1 MKEHKYTTIFSS
13 EIKPLVSEEKD
24 KYLAM
29 ASLVEVGDFIPQI
42 DTGKNVDLLPVA
54 FNACVIN
61 RANKNGDVVDTKTS
75 LAMYKDF
82 INKPINIEHNRDRV
96 VGVILA
102 AGFSEFGTDNALTEE
117 QIKDS
122 KVPFNITLGGVIWKV
137 VNSRLSDII
146 ENASDPTSE
155 DYLKISASWELGF
168 SEYNIIVSS
177 NGEKNIENA
186 EIIADVEKLET
197 LKTSLKGFGGT
208 GVLDDGSGVYRQ
220 VINDV
225 VPLGIGLTENPAAE
239 VSGVA
244 IKVTQKNDDIKNQ
257 NKSAKT
263 EENSSQLEEKNV
275 SSHKELTVMDKIT
288 DIKQITDE
296 SLKAGEVQASV
307 ITDFIENQLQEASEQ
322 FVAEKNEVSEKLKA
336 TEESQTQMTADFEAV
351 KKELEEVRE
360 AQAIKAAEDLFN
372 QRMYAFDEEYELD
385 DDHRAIIAS
394 DIVDMS
400 EEDFETYA
408 QKMEVLL
415 SRQKYGGNKGDTP
428 DADRKKKGH
437 YGPGQKKKETSDEEG
452 EIDFHKQMEEAKKAK
467 KAKKAK
473 ASEET
478 VEETVEEATASIEE
492 TQKAATVLDE
502 ALDNAQIDS
511 AQIPAT
517 SEASEATLAEKY
529 QQAFNLDKFEIDY

>member
-42 DTGKNVDLLPVA
+42 DTSKNVDLLPVA

-186 EIIADVEKLET
+186 EIIADVEKLEV

-244 IKVTQKNDDIKNQ
+244 IKVAQKNDDIKNQ

-322 FVAEKNEVSEKLKA
+322 FVAEKKEVTEKLEA
-336 TEESQTQMTADFEAV
+336 TQESQTQMTADFEAV
-351 KKELEEVRE
+351 KKELEEVKE

-400 EEDFETYA
+400 EEDFDTYT

-467 KAKKAK
+467 KAK

-478 VEETVEEATASIEE
+478 VEETLEQATASIEE

-511 AQIPAT
+511 TQIPAT

>member
-1 MKEHKYTTIFSS
+1 MKDHKYTTIFSS

-29 ASLVEVGDFIPQI
+29 ASLVEIGDFVPEI

-61 RANKNGDVVDTKTS
+61 RANKNGDVVDTATS

-102 AGFSEFGTDNALTEE
+102 AGFSEFGTDKALTED
-117 QIKDS
+117 QVKDS
-122 KVPFNITLGGVIWKV
+122 KSPFNITLGGVIWKV
-137 VNSRLSDII
+137 VNSRLSAII

-168 SEYNIIVSS
+168 SEYNIMVSS

-186 EIIADVEKLET
+186 EIIADVEKLEE

-244 IKVTQKNDDIKNQ
+244 IRLAQKSDDIKNQ
-257 NKSAKT
+257 NKSTKI

-275 SSHKELTVMDKIT
+275 TDHKELIVMEKIT

-307 ITDFIENQLQEASEQ
+307 ITDFIENKLHEASEQ
-322 FVAEKNEVSEKLKA
+322 FVTEKNEVSDKLKA
-336 TEESQTQMTADFEAV
+336 AQDSHSEMTTEFEAV
-351 KKELEEVRE
+351 RKELNEVKE

-372 QRMYAFDEEYELD
+372 QRMSAFDEEYELD
-385 DDHRAIIAS
+385 DQHRAIIAS
-394 DIVDMS
+394 DIVEMT
-400 EEDFETYA
+400 EEDFEAYA
-408 QKMEVLL
+408 DKMEVLL
-415 SRQKYGGNKGDTP
+415 SRQKYGGNEGDTP

-437 YGPGQKKKETSDEEG
+437 YGPGQKKKETADEEG
-452 EIDFHKQMEEAKKAK
+452 EEDFKTFINRKKK
-467 KAKKAK
+467 EKAAK
-473 ASEET
+473 ASEEVEEVSAS
-478 VEETVEEATASIEE
+478 VEETQEAAS
-492 TQKAATVLDE
+492 VLDE
-502 ALDNAQIDS
+502 ALKNAQVDS
-511 AQIPAT
+511 SQMPAT

>member
-186 EIIADVEKLET
+186 EIIADVEKLEV

-275 SSHKELTVMDKIT
+275 TSHKEITVMDKIT

-322 FVAEKNEVSEKLKA
+322 FVAEKKEVTEKLEA
-336 TEESQTQMTADFEAV
+336 TQESQTQMTAEFEAV

-385 DDHRAIIAS
+385 DEHRAIIAS

-400 EEDFETYA
+400 EEDFDAYA
-408 QKMEVLL
+408 KKMEVLL

-452 EIDFHKQMEEAKKAK
+452 EIDFHKRMEEAK

-478 VEETVEEATASIEE
+478 VEETVEEVTASIEE

-511 AQIPAT
+511 TQIPAT

>member
-186 EIIADVEKLET
+186 EIIADVEKLEV

-275 SSHKELTVMDKIT
+275 TSHKEITVMDKIT

-322 FVAEKNEVSEKLKA
+322 FVAEKKEVTEKLEA
-336 TEESQTQMTADFEAV
+336 TQESQTQMTAEFEAV

-385 DDHRAIIAS
+385 DEHRAIIAS

-400 EEDFETYA
+400 EEDFDAYA
-408 QKMEVLL
+408 KKMEVLL

-452 EIDFHKQMEEAKKAK
+452 EIDFHKRMEEAKKAK
-467 KAKKAK
+467 
-473 ASEET
+473 
-478 VEETVEEATASIEE
+478 
-492 TQKAATVLDE
+492 
-502 ALDNAQIDS
+502 
-511 AQIPAT
+511 
-517 SEASEATLAEKY
+517 
-529 QQAFNLDKFEIDY
+529 